1 LAATLHPGTI
11 DRRPAVAPAPLLLY
25 RIPEDTMH
33 IRFFDEEGEFH
44 DEEEPVDITI
54 ADLSDAKSN
63 VPRENRALEPVK
75 ASLERAGFYAYGTF
89 DDQRRWTIAVDD
101 ELGRVDVRIGSDGF
115 VIEMW
120 ATSPG
125 LFAEEENDWRRRA
138 HERLARMTIPNV
150 ARGMLAPHQSASWDE
165 VEQGICV
172 RVHYELPFT
181 RAQQVGPFVREH
193 LPELEELLTLVE
205 SQIIA

>member
-1 LAATLHPGTI
+1 
-11 DRRPAVAPAPLLLY
+11 
-25 RIPEDTMH
+25 MW
-33 IRFFDEEGEFH
+33 FFDEESEL
-44 DEEEPVDITI
+44 EEEPLDVTV
-54 ADLSDAKSN
+54 ADLADAKID

-75 ASLERAGFYAYGTF
+75 ESLEKAGFYAYGTF

-138 HERLARMTIPNV
+138 HERLARMTIPNI
-150 ARGMLAPHQSASWDE
+150 ARGMLAEHQSAYWDE
-165 VEQGICV
+165 VEQGVSV
-172 RVHYELPFT
+172 RVRYELPFT
-181 RAQQVGPFVREH
+181 RAQQVGAFVREH
-193 LPELEELLTLVE
+193 LPELEDLLTLVE
-205 SQIIA
+205 SQIVS

>member
-1 LAATLHPGTI
+1 
-11 DRRPAVAPAPLLLY
+11 
-25 RIPEDTMH
+25 M
-33 IRFFDEEGEFH
+33 RFFDEEGEFH
-44 DEEEPVDITI
+44 DEEEPVDITT

-101 ELGRVDVRIGSDGF
+101 ELGRVDVRIGADGF

-165 VEQGICV
+165 VEQGVSV
-172 RVHYELPFT
+172 RVRYELPFT
-181 RAQQVGPFVREH
+181 RAEQVGPFVREH